1 MSTMTR
7 KGYELSLKGDGTI
20 EIQEEGEAKK
30 HVDCTFETTFNGNE
44 VVRRG
49 LTVLYFTEQDVFYRT
64 TKYDALE
71 FIDIAPG
78 MDL

>member
-1 MSTMTR
+1 MTR
-7 KGYELSLKGDGTI
+7 KGHELSLTEDGTI

-30 HVDCTFETTFNGNE
+30 HVDCIFETTFNGDE

-49 LTVLYFTEQDVFYRT
+49 ITVLYFTEHDVFCRT

-71 FIDIAPG
+71 FIGIAPG